1 MSWEGKAT
9 EGDNVSWEGGA
20 HVSREGRLCK
30 SRENHYRRMMP
41 EGHRSSSEICALCV
55 YHITLYILCV
65 VCIFG
70 CVVVCACT
78 CTLYMY
84 CVCGVCICVYCMCV
98 SIIVLCVCYQF
109 ATQAITMVCVGYN

>member
-30 SRENHYRRMMP
+30 SRENQNRRMIFRNMCTVCVP
-41 EGHRSSSEICALCV
+41 YNTVHLVCSVYIWVCSCLCMYMCTVHVLCMWCVYLCV
-55 YHITLYILCV
+55 LYVCV
-65 VCIFG
+65 NHCSVC
-70 CVVVCACT
+70 V
-78 CTLYMY
+78 LL
-84 CVCGVCICVYCMCV
+84 ICNT
-98 SIIVLCVCYQF
+98 I